1 MFDDDAWQN
10 FREDCLRAAKER
22 DDSIVREWLNKIGY
36 HEIVGYYLS
45 SDHVAKIYTKH
56 PGILIGRAGRNVAD
70 FEEMLSSEF
79 GGVWKTEFV
88 EVRGGFVNV
97 G

>member
-1 MFDDDAWQN
+1 MTMM
-10 FREDCLRAAKER
+10 RGRISER
-22 DDSIVREWLNKIGY
+22 TALERQRNGMIPLFE
-36 HEIVGYYLS
+36 
-45 SDHVAKIYTKH
+45 
-56 PGILIGRAGRNVAD
+56 NVAD